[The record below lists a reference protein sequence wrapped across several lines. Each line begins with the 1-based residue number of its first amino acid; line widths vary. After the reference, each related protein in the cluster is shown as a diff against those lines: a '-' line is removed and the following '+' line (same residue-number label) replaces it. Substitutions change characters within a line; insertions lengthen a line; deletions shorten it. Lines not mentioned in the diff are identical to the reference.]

1 MRSLKTM
8 RRRETT
14 RAMRAVQM
22 SAGDKDRSGFHHVRL
37 GNEVNNNG
45 RSHDKYNYK
54 PVLFWVVFDKVSC
67 KTENL
72 LHFSEKF
79 EDLYLPGSPEAVARP
94 RFPQNVACRFPA
106 LRSSHWR
113 LIHRAQLFR
122 VS

>member
-1 MRSLKTM
+1 MPTVRSLKTM

-79 EDLYLPGSPEAVARP
+79 EDLYLPDRPKRRTTAEIAREAGLGPLVAAPSELGS
-94 RFPQNVACRFPA
+94 
-106 LRSSHWR
+106 
-113 LIHRAQLFR
+113 
-122 VS
+122 